1 MSRALLLPL
10 AVAAL
15 ISPSASAQAPK
26 GQAPAA
32 TPGAA
37 TPGAAATANTPPDF
51 VIGIEDVLDV
61 RVLADK
67 EMSVDGLIVRPD
79 GKISLPQVN
88 EIHAQGKTVPQL
100 TADLEKAVAK
110 YVKVPEVSVMVKQ
123 INSLKVFITGEVGKP
138 GEYSLLSPM
147 RVVELIAKAG
157 DVSEFANRENI
168 RITRVVNGKD
178 VSLQFNYKDFMKGK
192 QKALEQ
198 NIPLRPGDI
207 VTVP

>member
-1 MSRALLLPL
+1 
-10 AVAAL
+10 
-15 ISPSASAQAPK
+15 
-26 GQAPAA
+26 
-32 TPGAA
+32 
-37 TPGAAATANTPPDF
+37 
-51 VIGIEDVLDV
+51 
-61 RVLADK
+61 
-67 EMSVDGLIVRPD
+67 
-79 GKISLPQVN
+79 
-88 EIHAQGKTVPQL
+88 
-100 TADLEKAVAK
+100 
-110 YVKVPEVSVMVKQ
+110 
-123 INSLKVFITGEVGKP
+123 
-138 GEYSLLSPM
+138 M